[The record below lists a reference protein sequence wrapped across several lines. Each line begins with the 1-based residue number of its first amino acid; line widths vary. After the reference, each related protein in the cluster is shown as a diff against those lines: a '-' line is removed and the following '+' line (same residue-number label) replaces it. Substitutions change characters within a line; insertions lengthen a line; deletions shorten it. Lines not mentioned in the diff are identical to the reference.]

1 MYVISVDKSL
11 IVTFFCLCCFQ
22 SVFPHI
28 IFLPFLYKITDSLS
42 FFFLSFSSLHTHNII
57 FAEVLDTIFNHCFSY
72 SISYWVFFLY
82 VCVKYFLVLCLIITC
97 NLWWK
102 FYLLK
107 FILRNIIYFLFFHFQ
122 VQMENKLKA
131 VIYCDIKVSWW
142 FIGACFSFGIMIIP
156 II

>member
-1 MYVISVDKSL
+1 MWHFSACAVFNLFFL
-11 IVTFFCLCCFQ
+11 ILYSCHFYIRLRILSHFFIF
-22 SVFPHI
+22 FP
-28 IFLPFLYKITDSLS
+28 FLPFILIIS
-42 FFFLSFSSLHTHNII
+42 FLLKYLTQFSIIVFHILFHTG
-57 FAEVLDTIFNHCFSY
+57 
-72 SISYWVFFLY
+72 VFFLY
-82 VCVKYFLVLCLIITC
+82 VCVKYFLVLCRIIIC

-107 FILRNIIYFLFFHFQ
+107 FILRNIIYFLLFHFQ